1 MLAQRTRPTRPHR
14 YNAPAL
20 TPARQP
26 AHTNLSTEKTPLY
39 RFLAPRY
46 WPVWLALGVVRLLV
60 ALPFG
65 VQLVVGRLIGRTA
78 GLFARERRGIAAR
91 NLELAFPELDARAR
105 HALLLRHFESLGM
118 SIIET
123 GLCWWADDR
132 RLEGLVEVNGLE
144 HVEAA
149 LAAGRGAIM
158 LTGHFT
164 TLDLGG
170 RFLTQRAPVSAMY
183 RPHRNPLFEEIMRR
197 GRERSA
203 KHAFSKHDV
212 RAMIRGLRTNHLI
225 WYAPDQAHKSGK
237 YSAVVPF
244 FGVPAPTNTATSAF
258 ARLGDA
264 PVVPFFPIR
273 LPGRAG
279 YRLDI
284 LPPLEDFPCGDPVAD
299 SARIN
304 ALLEERIRLCPEQYL
319 WVHRRFKPAGAN
331 GADYY
336 GSLARKRKRRR
347 KQKP

>member
-1 MLAQRTRPTRPHR
+1 M
-14 YNAPAL
+14 
-20 TPARQP
+20 
-26 AHTNLSTEKTPLY
+26 SSEKTPLY

-46 WPVWLALGVVRLLV
+46 WLVWLALAVVRLLV
-60 ALPFG
+60 TLPFG
-65 VQLVVGRLIGRTA
+65 AQLVAGRLIGRL
-78 GLFARERRGIAAR
+78 GYLFAGQRRQIAAR
-91 NLELAFPELDARAR
+91 NLELAFPELDPRAR
-105 HALLLRHFESLGM
+105 RALLLRHFESLGI

-123 GLCWWADDR
+123 GLCWWADGQ
-132 RLEGLVEVNGLE
+132 RLERLVEIRGLE
-144 HVEAA
+144 HAEAA
-149 LAAGRGAIM
+149 LAAGHGAIM

-203 KHAFSKHDV
+203 KHAFSKRDV

-225 WYAPDQAHKSGK
+225 WYAPDQAHKRGK

-244 FGVPAPTNTATSAF
+244 FGVPAPTNTATSVF
-258 ARLGDA
+258 ARLGGA

-284 LPPLEDFPCGDPVAD
+284 LPPLEGFPSDDPEAD
-299 SARIN
+299 AARIN
-304 ALLEERIRLCPEQYL
+304 QLLEERIRLCPDQYL
-319 WVHRRFKPAGAN
+319 WVHRRFKPAGED
-331 GADYY
+331 GEDHY
-336 GSLARKRKRRR
+336 GRLARKRRSRTS
-347 KQKP
+347 P